1 MGEAFLKKSYGLEK
15 VDHTRDFYRDWAA
28 SYDAEITENG
38 YQTPRRCAE
47 ALARHLT
54 NNAAK
59 ILDTGCG
66 TGLSGLAFRE
76 QGFTNLYGNDLSQE
90 MIDIARTRDIYQDIS
105 LVDLNNALDF
115 EAGTYDVIAA
125 VGVISVGHAP
135 ATAIA
140 EMFNKLGD
148 GGIFVYSINDASIAE
163 GSFVAATDAL
173 LARDDVQLC
182 EAHYDVH
189 LPKIDMKSTVYVIK
203 KAA

>member
-1 MGEAFLKKSYGLEK
+1 MSDAFLKKSYGLEK
-15 VDHTRDFYRDWAA
+15 VDHTREFYRDWAA

-47 ALARHLT
+47 ALARHLSHKD
-54 NNAAK
+54 AK
-59 ILDTGCG
+59 ILDSGCG
-66 TGLSGLAFRE
+66 TGLSGLAFRA

-90 MIDIARTRDIYQDIS
+90 MIDIATTRDIYKNVTV
-105 LVDLNNALDF
+105 VDLNNALDF

-135 ATAIA
+135 ASAIA
-140 EMFNKLGD
+140 EMFDKLVA

-173 LARDDVQLC
+173 LTRDDAYLC
-182 EAHYDVH
+182 EARYDAH

-203 KAA
+203 KTA

>member
-1 MGEAFLKKSYGLEK
+1 MDKAFLKKSYGLEK
-15 VDHTRDFYRDWAA
+15 VDHTRELYRDWAA

-47 ALARHLT
+47 ALARHLSDKSV
-54 NNAAK
+54 K

-90 MIDIARTRDIYQDIS
+90 MIDIALTRDIYQNLA

-115 EAGTYDVIAA
+115 EVGTYDVIAA

-140 EMFNKLGD
+140 EIFDKLGE

-173 LARDDVQLC
+173 LAREDAHLC
-182 EAHYDVH
+182 EVHYDVH
-189 LPKIDMKSTVYVIK
+189 LPKIDMKSPVYVIK
-203 KAA
+203 KTA